1 MSRGD
6 IVVVE
11 ADLECPGHQR
21 AIVELT
27 AAYARDAMG
36 NDGSLPDAVLDALIP
51 GLRAHPTTLVL
62 LASIDADI
70 VGIATC
76 FRGFST
82 FVALPILNL
91 HDVFVLERHRG
102 RGIGRALVLAA
113 EAAAVKRGCAKMTL
127 EVQEHN
133 RRARRLYESVGF
145 SQAVYN
151 PANGGALFYA
161 KALGSGPGPPG
172 APHAR
177 RPCGGAV
184 RVIHSSWR
192 SFAMPTGS
200 R

>member
-1 MSRGD
+1 MSTEG

-11 ADLECPGHQR
+11 ADLDRPGHQR

-27 AAYARDAMG
+27 AAYARDVMG
-36 NDGSLPDAVLDALIP
+36 NDGPLPDAVLDALIP

-70 VGIATC
+70 AGIATC

-82 FVALPILNL
+82 FAARPILNL

-113 EAAAVKRGCAKMTL
+113 EAAAARRGCAKVTL

-145 SQAVYN
+145 SQVVYN

-161 KALGSGPGPPG
+161 KAIGPGTGP
-172 APHAR
+172 
-177 RPCGGAV
+177 
-184 RVIHSSWR
+184 SR
-192 SFAMPTGS
+192 SP
-200 R
+200 

>member
-1 MSRGD
+1 MSSAG

-11 ADLECPGHQR
+11 ADLECPGHRR

-36 NDGSLPDAVLDALIP
+36 NDGPLPGAVLDALIP

-62 LASIDADI
+62 LAFVGADI

-82 FVALPILNL
+82 FAARPILNL

-102 RGIGRALVLAA
+102 RGIGRALVLSA
-113 EAAAVKRGCAKMTL
+113 EAAAVRLGCAKLTL

-151 PANGGALFYA
+151 PVNGGALFYA
-161 KALGSGPGPPG
+161 KALASGSDP
-172 APHAR
+172 
-177 RPCGGAV
+177 
-184 RVIHSSWR
+184 SR
-192 SFAMPTGS
+192 SP
-200 R
+200 